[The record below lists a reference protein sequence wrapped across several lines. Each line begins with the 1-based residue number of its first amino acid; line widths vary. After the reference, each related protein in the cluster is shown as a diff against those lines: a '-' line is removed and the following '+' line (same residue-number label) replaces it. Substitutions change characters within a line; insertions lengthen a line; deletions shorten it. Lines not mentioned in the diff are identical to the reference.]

1 VSDPAEQVV
10 VLRDRVQRQEQE
22 LEAAVL
28 ELAAAARRFG
38 AAEWIRE
45 SQWIRAH
52 PWTSLL
58 GATGLGLLVAR
69 LSRGG
74 R

>member
-22 LEAAVL
+22 LEAAVR
-28 ELAAAARRFG
+28 ELAGAARRFG
-38 AAEWIRE
+38 PADWIRE
-45 SQWIRAH
+45 SRWIRAH

-58 GATGLGLLVAR
+58 GATGLGFLLAR